1 MDQTPTGLD
10 DNLLEV
16 ILRQKDY
23 LRKSDRRV
31 AEVVLA
37 SPDDVVEMTLAR
49 LAEAAEVSEP
59 TVIRFCT
66 AIGCDGYRDLR
77 VKLARSMAFARST
90 SHTAITSE
98 DDLEALITKIF
109 DYNLSNLNWAQSKLD
124 QEAVRAAVDLLAGAR
139 RIEFFGFGA
148 SGIVARDAQQKF
160 PLFGTPCGAPADAHQ
175 MYMTA
180 EMLSKDDV
188 AVGVS
193 NTGHTREIVT
203 ALKVARENGAGTIG
217 ITGQQSPML
226 GNCDVAL
233 VVETLENTDLFT
245 PTVSR
250 LSHLVVI
257 DILATAVSLRRD
269 ETHHQRITRM
279 KTRLALLRGSPD
291 F

>member
-1 MDQTPTGLD
+1 MDHAANGLD
-10 DNLLEV
+10 DNLLETV
-16 ILRQKDY
+16 LRQKDE

-37 SPDDVVEMTLAR
+37 APGEVVSMTLAQ
-49 LAEAAEVSEP
+49 LAKAAGVSEP
-59 TVIRFCT
+59 TVIRFCA
-66 AIGCDGYRDLR
+66 AIGCEGFRDLR
-77 VKLARSMAFARST
+77 VKLARSMAFARTT

-98 DDLEALITKIF
+98 DDLGAVMTKIF

-180 EMLSKDDV
+180 EMLGYGDV

-203 ALKVARENGAGTIG
+203 ALQVAQENGAGTIG
-217 ITGQQSPML
+217 ITGQPSPML
-226 GNCDVAL
+226 DHCDVAL

-257 DILATAVSLRRD
+257 DILSTAVSLRRD
-269 ETHHQRITRM
+269 EAHHQRITQM
-279 KTRLALLRGSPD
+279 KARLAQRRGSP
-291 F
+291 